1 MIRLFG
7 TSDSSFSSNG
17 DRILSPLKCIIYES
31 DNAGEDY
38 SVDMELPLSY
48 QADVTEN
55 RLVVIDTPNKG
66 DQVFRVYDVEKRKN
80 KLVVDLLHVT
90 SDLKNYLVRD
100 SFVEQKNG
108 NQAVNW
114 LHNGADGIKNV
125 SSPFT
130 VSSDITRINS
140 YRCVR
145 TSLFEAY
152 KTVAERW
159 RGHWWRDNWTFSIL
173 DEIGQDNGVTIAYR
187 KNLSELTY
195 EEDWSDVVTRL
206 LPVGSNEIMLNT
218 DPATGETKPNV
229 DPYLYASDVSYP
241 IPYTKTVTF
250 TQELEQDDYPDE
262 TAYRTALIAD
272 LRAQAEVYLDENK
285 IPKINYTLKANID
298 NVTGIGDTIVVQDE
312 RLGLNITTQV
322 ISYKYDYILGRFKEL
337 EFGNFKKNLGNLIS
351 AISANTINQVD
362 KTYGQQIGTIS
373 SDVSGLS
380 GDVST
385 LSGEVSGLSGE
396 VSGLSG
402 DVSTLSGTV
411 TGMVNASAM
420 ISRTNSSAAQTFT
433 QTASKVT
440 SLTGSVSDSSFF
452 SISSSQ
458 ITIKKAGRYLIGA
471 EVFVTTGS
479 ANSTWTLAIRS
490 SNDNDYI
497 ARGGDHS
504 PASTQRGLTAS
515 CVLQRSAN
523 DVISLYLAGAG
534 TLPSNANSAQRDRLY
549 IIRLSD

>member
-7 TSDSSFSSNG
+7 TSDSSFNSNG

-66 DQVFRVYDVEKRKN
+66 DQVFRIYDVEKRKN

-108 NQAVNW
+108 NTAVNH
-114 LHNGADGIKNV
+114 LHNAADGIKNV

-159 RGHWWRDNWTFSIL
+159 QGHWWRDNWTFSIL

-218 DPATGETKPNV
+218 NPATGETKPNV
-229 DPYLYASDVSYP
+229 DPYLYASGVSYP

-250 TQELEQDDYPDE
+250 TQELDQEDYPDE

-272 LRAQAEVYLDENK
+272 LRAQAESYLETNK
-285 IPKINYTLKANID
+285 IPKINYTLKADID
-298 NVTGIGDTIVVQDE
+298 NITGIGDTIVVRDE
-312 RLGLNITTQV
+312 RLGLDITTQV

-337 EFGNFKKNLGNLIS
+337 EFGNFKKNLGSLIS
-351 AISANTINQVD
+351 AISTNTINQVD

-411 TGMVNASAM
+411 AGMINAYAYV
-420 ISRTNSSAAQTFT
+420 SRTDSSAAQSFT
-433 QTASKVT
+433 TTATKVT
-440 SLTGSVSDSSFF
+440 SLTGGVSHSDFF
-452 SISSSQ
+452 SVASSQ
-458 ITIKKAGRYLIGA
+458 ITIKKAGRYLIFA
-471 EVFVTTGS
+471 EFHPTAGSSATTF
-479 ANSTWTLAIRS
+479 TLALRS
-490 SNDNDYI
+490 SNDNGYI
-497 ARGGDHS
+497 LRGAQYAAASSLVSICAAGVVAR
-504 PASTQRGLTAS
+504 T
-515 CVLQRSAN
+515 AN
-523 DVISLYLAGAG
+523 DVISVYLSGNGSLA
-534 TLPSNANSAQRDRLY
+534 SNANSASRDKLF
-549 IIRLSD
+549 IVRLSD